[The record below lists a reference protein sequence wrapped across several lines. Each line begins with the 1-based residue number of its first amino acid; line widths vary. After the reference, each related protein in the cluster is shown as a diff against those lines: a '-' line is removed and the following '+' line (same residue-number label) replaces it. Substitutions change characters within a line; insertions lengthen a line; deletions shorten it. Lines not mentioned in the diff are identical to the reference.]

1 MAKTYAG
8 WPYSLCQI
16 GKEVTP
22 GTQVAATNLWRGV
35 FASAD
40 DDRKRDVVQEDVGL
54 LVAGERSYDSQLGAK
69 LAIPATAFTY
79 QQACILLESCIGKV
93 TASGTGTYVRAYSFP
108 LSTTPNVLQSYTLR
122 LGNQLASADQKLMP
136 FALANEIEFSGKA
149 GELWQMSGSV
159 MGQRLV
165 NGTFTAAI
173 GLPAVNEAIFA
184 NTNLYIDASGGTI
197 GTTQLTGVLVAASV
211 KINNG
216 IVWVPPGDGTLYPLA
231 YKFAKEPEVTFTLTL
246 ELAQD
251 TGVSDVATQRGIYEN
266 NTLQLFRLQ
275 CPGAG
280 VNTFNFDLA
289 GKYDKV
295 GGYNKEGDGDTTV
308 QFQGHASYS
317 SADSLFFLASIS
329 NALATL
335 P

>member
-22 GTQVAATNLWRGV
+22 GTQVAATAVWRGV

-40 DDRKRDVVQEDVGL
+40 DDRKRETVQEDVGL
-54 LVAGERSYDSQLGAK
+54 LVAQERSYDTQLGAT

-79 QQACILLESCIGKV
+79 QQVLYLLESCIGKV
-93 TASGTGTYVRAYSFP
+93 TATGTGTYVRAYSFP
-108 LSTTPNVLQSYTLR
+108 IGTTPNTLQSYTLR
-122 LGNQLASADQKLMP
+122 LGNQLASADQRLVP
-136 FALANEIEFSGKA
+136 FALVNEIELSGKA
-149 GELWQMSGSV
+149 NEVWQMSASV
-159 MGQRLV
+159 MGQRIV
-165 NGTFTAAI
+165 SGIFTPAI

-184 NTNLYIDASGGTI
+184 NTKLYVDASGGTI
-197 GTTQLTGVLVAASV
+197 GTTQLSGVLVGASV

-216 IVWVPPGDGTLYPLA
+216 IVWVPPGDGTLYPVA
-231 YKFAKEPEVTFTLTL
+231 YKFAKEPSVTFTITL

-251 TGVSDVATQRGIYEN
+251 TGVSDVANQRTAYEN
-266 NTLQLFRLQ
+266 STLQLFRLQ

-280 VNTFNFDLA
+280 VNTFNLDFA
-289 GKYDKV
+289 GRYDKV

-308 QFQGHASYS
+308 QFQGHATYS
-317 SADSLFFLASIS
+317 SADSLFFIAQIT
-329 NALATL
+329 NALATIT
-335 P
+335 